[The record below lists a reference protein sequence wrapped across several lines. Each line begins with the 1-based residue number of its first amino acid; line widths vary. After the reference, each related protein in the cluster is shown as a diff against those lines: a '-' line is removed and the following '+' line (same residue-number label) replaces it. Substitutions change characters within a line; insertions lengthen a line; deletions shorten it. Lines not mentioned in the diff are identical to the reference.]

1 MYTTFFLAKKCHEKN
16 IFPIFMHE
24 KSRCDD
30 IAAAFVCR
38 FLRARSASRREM
50 HVERDEEQDDGEGH
64 CDEAAAFDEGLLLL
78 VELCVALGVREDE
91 RDGEQRVHGAAD
103 VVEARPARAGDE
115 DGEDGD
121 GHEDVVFADLLFGR
135 FLFCGL
141 FVEFFLEF
149 AILFCHK
156 GTSSFRKFPSH
167 YSIVCF
173 CVGRSCEK
181 MGARGKVFQKN
192 RLQSRGMLAKMK
204 DTGIQ

>member
-121 GHEDVVFADLLFGR
+121 GHEDVVFADFLLGR
-135 FLFCGL
+135 FLLLG
-141 FVEFFLEF
+141 FLVDLLLEL
-149 AILFCHK
+149 AILFCHA
-156 GTSSFRKFPSH
+156 GTSSF
-167 YSIVCF
+167 CF
-173 CVGRSCEK
+173 L
-181 MGARGKVFQKN
+181 KN
-192 RLQSRGMLAKMK
+192 SLSL
-204 DTGIQ
+204 

>member
-121 GHEDVVFADLLFGR
+121 GHEDVVFADFLFGR
-135 FLFCGL
+135 FLLCGL
-141 FVEFFLEF
+141 LVEFFLEL
-149 AILFCHK
+149 AILFCHA
-156 GTSSFRKFPSH
+156 GTSSFRKFPSY

-173 CVGRSCEK
+173 GVGRSLEK

-192 RLQSRGMLAKMK
+192 WLQS
-204 DTGIQ
+204 Q

>member
-1 MYTTFFLAKKCHEKN
+1 MLLVNHKRMCSHD
-16 IFPIFMHE
+16 IFPTFYAR
-24 KSRCDD
+24 K
-30 IAAAFVCR
+30 AAVMNRSGFRMQFFRV
-38 FLRARSASRREM
+38 RSASRREM
-50 HVERDEEQDDGEGH
+50 HVQRDEEQHDGEGH
-64 CDEAAAFDEGLLLL
+64 GDEAAALDEGLLLL
-78 VELCVALGVREDE
+78 VELCVALGVGEDQ

-103 VVEARPARAGDE
+103 VVEAGPACAGDE

-121 GHEDVVFADLLFGR
+121 GHEDVVLADFLLGR
-135 FLFCGL
+135 FFLCGFL
-141 FVEFFLEF
+141 VEFFLEL

>member
-78 VELCVALGVREDE
+78 VELCVALGVGENQ

-115 DGEDGD
+115 DG
-121 GHEDVVFADLLFGR
+121 VLADFLLGR
-135 FLFCGL
+135 FLLCGFL
-141 FVEFFLEF
+141 VEFFLEL
-149 AILFCHK
+149 AILFCHA
-156 GTSSFRKFPSH
+156 GTSSFRKFPTY

-173 CVGRSCEK
+173 GVGRSCEK
-181 MGARGKVFQKN
+181 MGARGKVF
-192 RLQSRGMLAKMK
+192 
-204 DTGIQ
+204 

>member
-1 MYTTFFLAKKCHEKN
+1 MQ
-16 IFPIFMHE
+16 
-24 KSRCDD
+24 
-30 IAAAFVCR
+30 

-121 GHEDVVFADLLFGR
+121 GHEDVVLADFFLSRLVIRLL
-135 FLFCGL
+135 LI
-141 FVEFFLEF
+141 EFFLQL
-149 AILFCHK
+149 AILF
-156 GTSSFRKFPSH
+156 
-167 YSIVCF
+167 
-173 CVGRSCEK
+173 
-181 MGARGKVFQKN
+181 
-192 RLQSRGMLAKMK
+192 
-204 DTGIQ
+204 